1 MEIILG
7 MAEHWVKM
15 SPGLTLRHYE
25 VPNELTA
32 LGKDFERLRTF
43 ASQLL
48 LEYYILL
55 AALNNVLGEEDH
67 LGNEQEALQAG
78 VKEYVENP
86 EIWGFFKG
94 RKYN

>member
-43 ASQLL
+43 AS
-48 LEYYILL
+48 
-55 AALNNVLGEEDH
+55 
-67 LGNEQEALQAG
+67 
-78 VKEYVENP
+78 
-86 EIWGFFKG
+86 
-94 RKYN
+94 